1 MTLKSV
7 TEINKKPCNHLV
19 VTILEG
25 GGCFFFREKRYGI
38 KKRKKSEE
46 NE

>member
-25 GGCFFFREKRYGI
+25 GGAFFSG
-38 KKRKKSEE
+38 KKDME
-46 NE
+46 